1 MSGLITLALVVVGI
15 WLFIK
20 ALPILLRL
28 LLYCI
33 IAIPL
38 WIILLIV
45 VPGFLDESAL
55 FLILLVF
62 AFIKAKG
69 TGSSGGYS
77 SSSGSYILNK
87 KTGVIHSSWDSSADT
102 ISDKHRRP
110 LSSSEAQELVQRGT
124 KYRFKKD
131 P

>member
-1 MSGLITLALVVVGI
+1 MGGLIMLALVVAGI

-20 ALPILLRL
+20 VLPILLRL
-28 LLYCI
+28 LLYCV
-33 IAIPL
+33 IALPL
-38 WIILLIV
+38 WIILLII
-45 VPGFLDESAL
+45 VPGFLDEGAL
-55 FLILLVF
+55 FLVLLVI

-69 TGSSGGYS
+69 TGSAEGYS

-102 ISDKHRRP
+102 ISDKHRRKV
-110 LSSSEAQELVQRGT
+110 SYSEAQELVNRGT